1 MCKVIKNI
9 QGKNTEQLLNDYG
22 VIDTIPIDLN
32 KLLQLI
38 GIASSPYD
46 FTALE
51 NTLKKGEILGLVLS
65 EGEKAA
71 ILYRNTDS
79 VNRQRVTIAHELAH
93 CCLSTESSS
102 KPHVEY
108 RLDND
113 DKDENEIAA
122 DIFAGELLIPFKK
135 LAEVYLSL
143 DYPFSTILAN
153 KFGVSVAVMEA
164 RLNYLKISHFDSKGN
179 AVQYGI

>member
-9 QGKNTEQLLNDYG
+9 QGKNAEQVLNDYG

-79 VNRQRVTIAHELAH
+79 VKRQRFTIAHELAH

-102 KPHVEY
+102 KSHVEY

-113 DKDENEIAA
+113 DKTENEIAA
-122 DIFAGELLIPFKK
+122 DIFTGELLIPLKK
-135 LAEVYLSL
+135 LAEVYLLL